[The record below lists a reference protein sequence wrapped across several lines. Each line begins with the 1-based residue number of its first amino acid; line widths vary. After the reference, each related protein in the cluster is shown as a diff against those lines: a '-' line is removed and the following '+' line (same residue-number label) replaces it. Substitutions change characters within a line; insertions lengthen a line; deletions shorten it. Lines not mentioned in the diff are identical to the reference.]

1 MKARVKRFY
10 YEEIEE
16 ILEEIKY
23 RISDIEDC
31 ENETEYYIDRK
42 HALEYLYKRIDELE
56 VN

>member
-16 ILEEIKY
+16 ILEEINY
-23 RISDIEDC
+23 RLSEIENC
-31 ENETEYYIDRK
+31 ENETEYCIDRK
-42 HALEYLYKRIDELE
+42 HALEYLYKKIDGLA